1 MKHLIIPVI
10 IVLALLGACKKS
22 SDSAV
27 PVTQSS
33 LMFFNAVPGDELF
46 NVMLDTIDFASN
58 VPYAT
63 STGYKS
69 YRAQKYDLTV
79 TAASQPSRVI
89 FRQQIFLRNNR
100 FYTAFLGADSTNR
113 QLVLFT
119 IEDDLTPLGPDKAKF
134 RVIDFSQA
142 TKPNL
147 TPLGIDVY
155 ADTFPRFFRGLAF
168 PSLTGFAPI
177 SGDSNYVINFRWVDS
192 SKVLKSFP
200 LASETGKVYS
210 LVTTGYPL
218 DSSKFHILLVKH
230 N

>member
-33 LMFFNAVPGDELF
+33 FMFFNAVPGDEMF
-46 NVMLDTIDFASN
+46 NVMLDTINFASN

-69 YRAQKYDLTV
+69 YRAQKYNLTV
-79 TAASQPSRVI
+79 AAASQPSRII
-89 FRQQIFLRNNR
+89 FRQEIFLRNNR
-100 FYTAFLGADSTNR
+100 SYTAFLGADSTNR

-119 IEDDLTPLGPDKAKF
+119 TEDDMTSLGADKAKF
-134 RVIDFSQA
+134 RVIDFSQGSKA
-142 TKPNL
+142 NT

-155 ADTFPRFFRGLAF
+155 SDTVPRFFRGLTF
-168 PSLTGFAPI
+168 PSITAFAPI
-177 SGDSNYVINFRWVDS
+177 FGDSNYVMNFRWVDS

-200 LASETGKVYS
+200 LATETGKVYS

-218 DSSKFHILLVKH
+218 DSARFHILLVKH